1 MTIHIKKLRND
12 AVVPS
17 YAHAH
22 DAGMDLYACESM
34 VITAGTRGLVPTGIA
49 MAIPAGYV
57 GLIWDKSGVALKFG
71 LKVMG
76 GVIDSGYRG
85 EIKVIVH
92 NLSSADYV
100 VKAGEKVAQMLIQQV
115 MQMPITEVEDLDSTT
130 RGEGGFGSTGLK

>member
-1 MTIHIKKLRND
+1 MIHIKKLIST

-22 DAGMDLYACESM
+22 DAGMDLYACENM
-34 VITAGTRGLVPTGIA
+34 VITAGMRGLVPTGMA

-57 GLIWDKSGVALKFG
+57 GLIWDKSGMALKFG

-85 EIKVIVH
+85 EIKVIVY
-92 NLSSADYV
+92 NLSSADYHV
-100 VKAGEKVAQMLIQQV
+100 EKGMKVAQMLIQSV
-115 MQMPITEVEDLDSTT
+115 VQMPIIEVEDLDSTT
-130 RGEGGFGSTGLK
+130 RGEGGFGSTGLR

>member
-1 MTIHIKKLRND
+1 MIHIKKLNSS

-17 YAHAH
+17 YAHTH
-22 DAGMDLYACESM
+22 DAGMDLYACESI
-34 VITAGTRGLVPTGIA
+34 VITAGMRGLVPTGVA

-57 GLIWDKSGVALKFG
+57 GLIWDKSGMALKFG

-92 NLSSADYV
+92 NLSSSDYMV
-100 VKAGEKVAQMLIQQV
+100 RAGEKIAQMLIQPV
-115 MQMPITEVEDLDSTT
+115 VQMPLVEVEDLDATL
-130 RGEGGFGSTGLK
+130 RGKGGFGSTGLK